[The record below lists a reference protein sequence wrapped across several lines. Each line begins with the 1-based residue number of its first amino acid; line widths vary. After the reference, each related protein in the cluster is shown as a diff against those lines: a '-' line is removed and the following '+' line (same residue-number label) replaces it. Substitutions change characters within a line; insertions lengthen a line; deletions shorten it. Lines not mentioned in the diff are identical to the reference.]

1 MSLILPRRPPA
12 NHPFLYPFI
21 SGLLLQV
28 ARRHESSARRTT
40 KRLRNKS
47 DPSFR
52 AAIPPENL
60 NDHIVFNPPSSAPS
74 PYHTPPAFL
83 PANDPRRTLL
93 SQSHLHSNPY
103 TDSSR
108 HLPPLARKVQK
119 EKKYHLTPNDIEEIR
134 KLRTEDPWVWTRKK
148 LAEKFE
154 CSQFFIG
161 IVAEAPAK
169 KKDTERAKLDDVKE
183 RWGRRRRDARED
195 RAKRR
200 ELWGMDK

>member
-1 MSLILPRRPPA
+1 MSLFLPRRPPA
-12 NHPFLYPFI
+12 NYPFLYAFI
-21 SGLLLQV
+21 SGLLPQV
-28 ARRHESSARRTT
+28 TRRHESSARRTT
-40 KRLRNKS
+40 KRLRNKPN
-47 DPSFR
+47 PSFR
-52 AAIPPENL
+52 TAIPPENL

-83 PANDPRRTLL
+83 PAHDPRRTLL

-103 TDSSR
+103 IDSSR